1 MRLHS
6 LHQRFSM
13 KSEDL
18 VLMNNDLA
26 EQPRIQA
33 SGVLPMRRPTEYP
46 DLRSKDPAV
55 HGMTDFTHKVPISVA
70 PERPIDE
77 ALADMMRFGV
87 RSLLVISGDSVV
99 GLITSYDIEGAR
111 PLRFSQRSN
120 ITRREYIRVGDIM
133 TEWDDLPTVDWSTMQ
148 SAHVADLLEIFHG
161 VGVMHLLVVEGDDG
175 GGATVVRGLVSRARL
190 ERRLDGTGAPYG
202 GRG

>member
-1 MRLHS
+1 
-6 LHQRFSM
+6 
-13 KSEDL
+13 
-18 VLMNNDLA
+18 MNNDSS

-33 SGVLPMRRPTEYP
+33 SGVLPMRRPIEYP
-46 DLRSKDPAV
+46 DLRPKDPAL

-99 GLITSYDIEGAR
+99 GLITSYDIEGTR
-111 PLRFSQRSN
+111 PGRFSQRSN

-133 TEWDDLPTVDWSTMQ
+133 TEWDDLPTVAWSTMQ
-148 SAHVADLLEIFHG
+148 SARIADLLEIFRG
-161 VGVMHLLVVEGDDG
+161 VGVMHLLVVEGEG
-175 GGATVVRGLVSRARL
+175 GGATVVRGLVSRARI
-190 ERRLDGTGAPYG
+190 ERRLDGTDSLRFS